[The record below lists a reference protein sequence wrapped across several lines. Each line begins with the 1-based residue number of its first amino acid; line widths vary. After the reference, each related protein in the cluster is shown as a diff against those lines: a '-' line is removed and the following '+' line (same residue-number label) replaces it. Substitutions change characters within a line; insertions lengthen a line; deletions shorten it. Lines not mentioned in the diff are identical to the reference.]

1 MMLHLGWYRLVRMA
15 VRNDVWVAVSRWY
28 GDEDGSGVELADGG
42 NKALW
47 LRALVG
53 GLSLPMN
60 GYLWVRCSDAVRCAA
75 NVLFMCASFSNVFAG
90 CLCRTMLF
98 SHLRH

>member
-1 MMLHLGWYRLVRMA
+1 MLHLGWYRLVRMA

-60 GYLWVRCSDAVRCAA
+60 GYLWVRCGDAVR
-75 NVLFMCASFSNVFAG
+75 VFAG